1 MKRFYFLKETNQNK
15 DYFAGFYRASRTI
28 SHAQKGIFWGQEWVT
43 LISPESME
51 RQNCL
56 MVLVSII
63 LGGYVIIFSSYVIIF
78 GD

>member
-1 MKRFYFLKETNQNK
+1 
-15 DYFAGFYRASRTI
+15 
-28 SHAQKGIFWGQEWVT
+28 
-43 LISPESME
+43 ME

-63 LGGYVIIFSSYVIIF
+63 LGGFVIIFSSYVIF

>member
-1 MKRFYFLKETNQNK
+1 MFHSKRKRDVAGITHSSVAKDASFATNE
-15 DYFAGFYRASRTI
+15 G
-28 SHAQKGIFWGQEWVT
+28 
-43 LISPESME
+43 ME

-56 MVLVSII
+56 NMVLVSII